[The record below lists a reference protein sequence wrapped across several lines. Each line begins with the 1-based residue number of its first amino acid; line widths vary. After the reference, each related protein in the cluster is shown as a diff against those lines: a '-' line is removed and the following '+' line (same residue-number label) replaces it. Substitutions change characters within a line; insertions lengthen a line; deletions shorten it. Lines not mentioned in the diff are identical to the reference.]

1 MWEGTV
7 SNKNIYSKKCWRKTN
22 RKIKKK
28 KCGRR
33 MWRNEKEKIRGMQNK
48 KITGK
53 IEGRGACIILSEAPM
68 RCVEKSESLKKAE
81 GKGFKI
87 ST

>member
-1 MWEGTV
+1 
-7 SNKNIYSKKCWRKTN
+7 
-22 RKIKKK
+22 
-28 KCGRR
+28 
-33 MWRNEKEKIRGMQNK
+33 MWRNKKEKIRGMQNK

-53 IEGRGACIILSEAPM
+53 IERRGACIILREAPM